1 MINSILSI
9 LLFVFLASDRQTGS
23 ISGYVCDDRGNPL
36 VGATVILRGTV
47 YGAMTDM
54 NGEYLIIN
62 LGTETYS
69 LEASRVGYDTATV
82 EGIHVTE
89 NHTTTCDFVL
99 SKSPVE
105 VHEWGAVTFT
115 QESVIFGAAPE
126 VDPSSEAIAT
136 DQQTEP
142 LARAPVVYF
151 YGNPFSG
158 VFTVTVNSGSF
169 IELYPEPDTIVD
181 TSSLSENQSENAS
194 WSITKTVQIPQG
206 ARIGLI
212 LLRYPPSTTS
222 CVSPEQINMW
232 RQPPSMHLHLSDGYA
247 EKFIYYECRLNSQS
261 DSTYYPVLMTDD
273 GPTLDPEWDGQ
284 MFRAVRTEDSV
295 IVELVSL
302 ESTGAVEAREI
313 PEIFFDWAGGYMNS
327 EELQSM
333 WETWED
339 WVLGGEW
346 SGDTLIVF
354 PLPDSTV
361 EAISSI
367 HLETDND
374 IPVEY
379 SRFSLGL
386 FSK

>member
-1 MINSILSI
+1 MIKSILSI
-9 LLFVFLASDRQTGS
+9 LLFVFFASGSQTGS

-36 VGATVILRGTV
+36 AGATVILKGTV
-47 YGAMTDM
+47 YGAMTDT

-69 LEASRVGYDTATV
+69 LEVSRRGYDTATV
-82 EGIHVTE
+82 EGIRVTE
-89 NHTTTCDFVL
+89 NQTTTCDFVL

-115 QESVIFGAAPE
+115 QESVIFGADPE
-126 VDPSSEAIAT
+126 MDPSSEAIAT

-158 VFTVTVNSGSF
+158 VFTVTVKSGSF
-169 IELYPEPDTIVD
+169 IELYPEPDTIVY
-181 TSSLSENQSENAS
+181 TSNLPEYPSGNAS
-194 WSITKTVQIPQG
+194 WNITSALHIPP
-206 ARIGLI
+206 APRTMIGMLST
-212 LLRYPPSTTS
+212 PSFYS
-222 CVSPEQINMW
+222 CIFPEQINLW

-302 ESTGAVEAREI
+302 ESTGAVEATEI
-313 PEIFFDWAGGYMNS
+313 PEIFYDWAGGYMNS

-367 HLETDND
+367 SLETDND

-379 SRFSLGL
+379 SRFFLGL